1 MIKLFDTWHVVVHA
15 LIPVCVFTIF
25 FTALFK
31 EWKIRKQVIILLFC
45 VMLVSFFS
53 LLFLKRM
60 IRNELSE
67 QLSEYSFIVGT
78 TLEFDEKRLISAL
91 KNQIYISTNKTR
103 PVDRTTLRIVIHSG
117 ELELWISRDS
127 DNPNIYWIYHP
138 KYLYSRSNEI
148 GKIQV
153 R

>member
-103 PVDRTTLRIVIHSG
+103 PVDRTTLRIVINSG